1 MKKKGNALSI
11 LCRVFLQVIKISP
24 LTGMLSLLYNIV
36 EGLFP
41 AYITSISVL
50 LFDNVAKYIDGTVDI
65 SRVKWL
71 GLLLIAGYGI
81 KQIFQYISSITI
93 NAGVYEKVSRNS
105 NGFLYKKCA
114 EMPLIE
120 YEDAET
126 MDRKNRASECI
137 EREIISQLYM
147 MNVTMVMSA
156 IGVISII
163 AVLSS
168 YSLLFIPVSILSVIP
183 YFIVRI
189 VRGKEF
195 YELKKQQVKK
205 ERRKDYLWSLFT
217 NKQSIKE
224 IRVMGFGDYISKKWI
239 ISRNEVNEETWKLV
253 KKDGLSLFFCD
264 LIRIF
269 GYGLCIL
276 LTFILVINKEI
287 SVGVFSAC
295 IAAFASVQGQTKS
308 FLIELGNIPEKLNY
322 ARDYFNF
329 IERTAEICAC
339 KKKIDNI
346 KKITF
351 QSVVFSYPNT
361 KKNAIN
367 NLNISI
373 NAGEKIA
380 IVGEN
385 GSGKTTFTKLLLGM
399 YRPDKG
405 NIRVNDN
412 DLSQYD
418 REDYLGR
425 ISIISQQFIQYRMT
439 LRENVAIS
447 NISASSDDKLVMKA
461 LRDADFEF
469 DESIDGLDKIL
480 GTDFGGVELSG
491 GQWQK
496 LAIARGIFKDSELIV
511 MDEPTSAIDPI
522 AETKIL
528 RSFLKI
534 AEEKTAI
541 IVSHRTGLCTLV
553 DKIAV
558 MKDGQLIE
566 FGTHETLLKENGE
579 YAKLFNAQRQWYI

>member
-1 MKKKGNALSI
+1 MKKIRETLSI
-11 LCRVFLQVIKISP
+11 LFRVFLQVIKTSP
-24 LTGMLSLLYNIV
+24 LTGTLSLLYTII

-41 AYITSISVL
+41 AYITAISVL
-50 LFDNVAKYIDGTVDI
+50 LFDNVDKYFNDVVDI

-71 GLLLIAGYGI
+71 GVLLIAGYGM

-93 NAGVYEKVSRNS
+93 NAGVYEKVSSIS
-105 NGFLYKKCA
+105 NRFLYEKCA
-114 EMPLIE
+114 EIPLIE
-120 YEDAET
+120 YENAET
-126 MDRKNRASECI
+126 MDYKNRASECI
-137 EREIISQLYM
+137 ERVVISQLYM
-147 MNVTMVMSA
+147 MNVTMIMS
-156 IGVISII
+156 IVGVLSTI

-168 YSLLFIPVSILSVIP
+168 YNLLFIPISILSVIP

-195 YELKKQQVKK
+195 YELKKQHVKK
-205 ERRKDYLWSLFT
+205 ERRRDYLWSLFSS
-217 NKQSIKE
+217 KQSAKE
-224 IRVMGFGDYISKKWI
+224 MRVMGFGEYISKKWVV
-239 ISRNEVNEETWKLV
+239 SRNEINEEIWGLV

-264 LIRIF
+264 MIRIF

-276 LTFILVINKEI
+276 LSFVLVTNKDI
-287 SVGVFSAC
+287 SVGVFGAC
-295 IAAFASVQGQTKS
+295 IAAFASVQGQTKA

-322 ARDYFNF
+322 TRDYFNF
-329 IERTAEICAC
+329 IDRTADVCDR
-339 KKKIDNI
+339 KTKFDNLKNI
-346 KKITF
+346 SF
-351 QSVVFSYPNT
+351 HSVAFSYPNT
-361 KKNAIN
+361 NKKAIN
-367 NLNISI
+367 NLNLSI

-399 YRPDKG
+399 YRPDEG
-405 NIRVNDN
+405 TIYINNN

-418 REDYLGR
+418 GEDYLR
-425 ISIISQQFIQYRMT
+425 RVSIISQHFIQYRMT

-447 NISASSDDKLVMKA
+447 NISASLDDELVREA

-469 DESIDGLDKIL
+469 DELSYDLDKIL

-496 LAIARGIFKDSELIV
+496 VAIARGIFRDSEMIV

-522 AETKIL
+522 TETKVL
-528 RSFLKI
+528 ENFLKI
-534 AEEKTAI
+534 AEGKTAI
-541 IVSHRTGLCTLV
+541 IISHRTGLCTLV

-558 MKDGQLIE
+558 MKDGQIVE
-566 FGTHETLLKENGE
+566 FGTHETLLMKNGE

>member
-1 MKKKGNALSI
+1 M
-11 LCRVFLQVIKISP
+11 
-24 LTGMLSLLYNIV
+24 
-36 EGLFP
+36 
-41 AYITSISVL
+41 
-50 LFDNVAKYIDGTVDI
+50 
-65 SRVKWL
+65 
-71 GLLLIAGYGI
+71 LLIAGYGI
-81 KQIFQYISSITI
+81 KQIYQYISSITI
-93 NAGVYEKVSRNS
+93 NAGVYEKVSSNS

-126 MDRKNRASECI
+126 MDCKNRASECI
-137 EREIISQLYM
+137 KREIISQLYM

-156 IGVISII
+156 IGVISVI

-224 IRVMGFGDYISKKWI
+224 MRVMGFGDYISKKWI

-329 IERTAEICAC
+329 IERTAEIYDG

-346 KKITF
+346 KK
-351 QSVVFSYPNT
+351 
-361 KKNAIN
+361 
-367 NLNISI
+367 
-373 NAGEKIA
+373 
-380 IVGEN
+380 
-385 GSGKTTFTKLLLGM
+385 
-399 YRPDKG
+399 
-405 NIRVNDN
+405 
-412 DLSQYD
+412 
-418 REDYLGR
+418 
-425 ISIISQQFIQYRMT
+425 
-439 LRENVAIS
+439 
-447 NISASSDDKLVMKA
+447 
-461 LRDADFEF
+461 
-469 DESIDGLDKIL
+469 
-480 GTDFGGVELSG
+480 
-491 GQWQK
+491 
-496 LAIARGIFKDSELIV
+496 
-511 MDEPTSAIDPI
+511 
-522 AETKIL
+522 
-528 RSFLKI
+528 
-534 AEEKTAI
+534 
-541 IVSHRTGLCTLV
+541 
-553 DKIAV
+553 
-558 MKDGQLIE
+558 
-566 FGTHETLLKENGE
+566 
-579 YAKLFNAQRQWYI
+579 